1 MTFYVFDTGYS
12 YVEYLKELRNSQPE
26 GNATPQVILEIPKSL
41 LDQIADEKSL
51 VENNLQLESIVTRL
65 IDNKEVD
72 YCCIVSNP
80 PEIKTKYAEIP
91 ADFHWGF
98 ADRIIHSGHFHDDV
112 NQIFPQPE
120 KPDHIEAFGFF
131 AKALDS
137 FNKKDYVSAAD
148 FLKTAISGNA
158 TFKGYKNEWRFHF
171 LAGIIHLGF
180 YGCNTDLVDLGAAE
194 KEFIQ
199 AGKYALADYPIESSI
214 ALLAASW
221 AAYCRGKS
229 DDTQK
234 YTSEALNLNCKLSEA
249 HYLKGKNLL
258 SAGNISEAMQEL
270 YLALD
275 SDVFYALKAAA
286 DCSYNVYESELK
298 ETLINWKADRLNS
311 FRSEVA
317 EDVAALN
324 ASSINNDLKGV
335 LDIFSKDRFLLDM
348 KRVEQ
353 EWSKFKTI
361 PVFVSKPVE
370 KLKIELETLVKVV
383 EPYKEK
389 VVIREKTWFRKEE
402 AKIVAKTRVVEK
414 MKKMR
419 YEVSILRDMF
429 MFFTGKVLVEF
440 DMVQVDSGKFKMGD
454 TAGVG
459 RADELPIRE
468 IDLTTYLISK
478 IPVTQKLWNLVMDTN
493 PSNFHGYDLPVEH
506 ISWYDAIDFCNK
518 LSILAGFTPC
528 YNIDK
533 SVKDPNNL
541 NKTDSKRLVV
551 TCDWDATGY
560 RLPTEAEW
568 EYAAKGGDN
577 SNYYNFAGG
586 DSEGPVCWHKNN
598 SQYKTQNVG
607 QKKPNELGLHDMSG
621 NVWEWCWDWYE
632 EYIEGH
638 YENPRGA
645 ETGNYRVLRGGSW
658 ADNLNYQRVSS
669 RGKENPTGRYSSI
682 GLRVV
687 RKT

>member
-1 MTFYVFDTGYS
+1 MTFYVFDTGYP
-12 YVEYLKELRNSQPE
+12 YAEYLKELRNSQPE
-26 GNATPQVILEIPKSL
+26 VNANPQVILEIPKSL

-51 VENNLQLESIVTRL
+51 AENKLQPESIVTRL
-65 IDNKEVD
+65 IDNKETEFCRIAYTPSD
-72 YCCIVSNP
+72 
-80 PEIKTKYAEIP
+80 IKTKHAELP
-91 ADFHWGF
+91 SDFHWGF
-98 ADRIIHSGHFHDDV
+98 ADRIIRTGHFHDGV
-112 NQIFPQPE
+112 NQIFPPPE

-131 AKALDS
+131 SKALDS
-137 FNKKDYVSAAD
+137 FYKKDYVSAVD

-171 LAGIIHLGF
+171 LAGTIHLGF
-180 YGCNTDLVDLGAAE
+180 YGCNTELVDLAAAE

-199 AGKYALADYPIESSI
+199 AGKYALTDYPSESAI

-229 DDTQK
+229 DDTLK
-234 YTSEALNLNCKLSEA
+234 YTSEALNINDKLSEA
-249 HYLKGKNLL
+249 HFLKGKSML
-258 SAGNISEAMQEL
+258 SSDNISEAMQQL
-270 YLALD
+270 YLALN

-286 DCSYNVYESELK
+286 DGSYNAFEKELK
-298 ETLINWKADRLNS
+298 ETFANWKADKLKS
-311 FRSEVA
+311 YRSDIA

-324 ASSINNDLKGV
+324 DSSVNKDLKGV
-335 LDIFSKDRFLLDM
+335 LELFSRDRFLLDM
-348 KRVEQ
+348 KKVAL
-353 EWSKFKTI
+353 EWSRFKTI
-361 PVFVSKPVE
+361 PIFVSKPVE
-370 KLKIELETLVKVV
+370 KLKIEHQTLVKVI

-389 VVIREKTWFRKEE
+389 VVIREKTWFRREE
-402 AKIVAKTRVVEK
+402 ARIVTKTRVVEK

-419 YEVSILRDMF
+419 YEINIFRDMF
-429 MFFTGKVLVEF
+429 MFLTGKVLVDF
-440 DMVQVDSGKFKMGD
+440 DMVQVDGGTFKMGD
-454 TAGVG
+454 TAGLG

-468 IDLTTYLISK
+468 VELSTYLISK
-478 IPVTQKLWNLVMDTN
+478 IPVTQKLWNLVLDTN

-506 ISWYDAIDFCNK
+506 ISWYDAVEFCNK

-533 SVKDPNNL
+533 SVKDPNNQ
-541 NKTDSKRLVV
+541 NKTDTKRIVV
-551 TCDWDATGY
+551 SCDWDANGY

-568 EYAAKGGDN
+568 EYAAKGGKN

-586 DSEGPVCWHKNN
+586 DTEGPVCWHKNN

-621 NVWEWCWDWYE
+621 NVWEWCWDWYDA
-632 EYIEGH
+632 YTEGH
-638 YENPRGA
+638 YDNPRGA

-682 GLRVV
+682 GLRLA
-687 RKT
+687 RKA